1 MIVFNRKLIE
11 MDGGWMGIHAPKT
24 LNSEKPFLDFGLWIF
39 DNFQDEKDA
48 QRNLEQDGG
57 L

>member
-1 MIVFNRKLIE
+1 
-11 MDGGWMGIHAPKT
+11 MGIHAPKT
-24 LNSEKPFLDFGLWIF
+24 LSSEKPFLDFGLWIF
-39 DNFQDEKDA
+39 DHFQDEKDA

>member
-1 MIVFNRKLIE
+1 MY
-11 MDGGWMGIHAPKT
+11 GGWMGIHAPKT
-24 LNSEKPFLDFGLWIF
+24 LNSEKPFLEFGLWILYH
-39 DNFQDEKDA
+39 FQDEKDA

>member
-1 MIVFNRKLIE
+1 
-11 MDGGWMGIHAPKT
+11 MGIHAPKT
-24 LNSEKPFLDFGLWIF
+24 LNLEKTLLDFGLWIF
-39 DNFQDEKDA
+39 DHFQDEKDA